1 MHLSNYAGL
10 GPTRVVSFQRHVII
24 DWMLWSLGSGS
35 LWRCVF
41 CVLLGHVMVLKLLV
55 IALRAWWWQSGIISL
70 RSWLLLIDR
79 TWLCGSGGCGLWKI
93 KWSLKCFLRQLL
105 LQLLL
110 VRWRIYRFLI
120 VLMSRNSRTAVPAF
134 IKHVLLWLLLL
145 WSSPVVKIVIWE
157 SSSCAFQGLLRVYQ
171 NFASFGLLRLF
182 LLEIFRYESTS
193 LVI

>member
-10 GPTRVVSFQRHVII
+10 GPTCVVSFQRHIII
-24 DWMLWSLGSGS
+24 DWVLWSLRSCS
-35 LWRCVF
+35 LRSCVF
-41 CVLLGHVMVLKLLV
+41 RVLLGHVMVLQLLF
-55 IALRAWWWQSGIISL
+55 IALRTWWWESGIICL
-70 RSWLLLIDR
+70 RRCLLLIDR
-79 TWLCGSGGCGLWKI
+79 TWLCRSGGCGLWKI

-120 VLMSRNSRTAVPAF
+120 VLMSGHSRTAVPAF
-134 IKHVLLWLLLL
+134 IKHVMLWLLLL

-157 SSSCAFQGLLRVYQ
+157 SSSRAFQGLLRVYQ